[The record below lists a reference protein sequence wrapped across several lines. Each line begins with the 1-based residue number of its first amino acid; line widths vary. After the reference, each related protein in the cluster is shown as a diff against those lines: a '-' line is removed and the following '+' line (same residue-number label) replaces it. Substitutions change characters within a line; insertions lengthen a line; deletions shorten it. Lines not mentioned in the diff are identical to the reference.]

1 MNTAVINVKTDP
13 KLKQE
18 LKAVAK
24 ELGLSVGAIINAYV
38 RELVRERRVVFSAPP
53 ALNHRTKSRM
63 YAFMVAPTDSPSS
76 FATAWSSC
84 FSFGFVLMLIT
95 AVFIP
100 KVYTL
105 VLSCQLE
112 SSVYDL

>member
-1 MNTAVINVKTDP
+1 MNTAVINIKTHP

-53 ALNHRTKSRM
+53 ALNHRTQS
-63 YAFMVAPTDSPSS
+63 
-76 FATAWSSC
+76 
-84 FSFGFVLMLIT
+84 L
-95 AVFIP
+95 
-100 KVYTL
+100 
-105 VLSCQLE
+105 LE
-112 SSVYDL
+112 SIDRDIRAGKNADGPFSPEEAVTYLKRL